1 MIKKED
7 SIKDQDLV
15 LILKAA
21 LEYNSAVVGI
31 CCQLLDL
38 KSNGKYVQSDKVFKE
53 LIKVQDNYH
62 TILKEI
68 ETKYI
73 SKYEKSIVD

>member
-21 LEYNSAVVGI
+21 LDNNSAVVGI

-38 KSNGKYVQSDKVFKE
+38 KNNDKHIKRDKVFKE
-53 LIKVQDNYH
+53 LMKIQDNYH
-62 TILKEI
+62 TILKKI
-68 ETKYI
+68 GAKRI
-73 SKYEKSIVD
+73 SEYEKSIVD